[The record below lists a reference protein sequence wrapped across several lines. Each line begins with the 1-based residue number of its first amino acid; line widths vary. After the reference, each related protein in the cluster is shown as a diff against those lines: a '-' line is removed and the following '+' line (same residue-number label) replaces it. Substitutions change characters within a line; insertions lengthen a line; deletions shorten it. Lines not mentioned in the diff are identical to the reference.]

1 MNGSISVYKCL
12 WLYNAWSTDI
22 NGDIWEVPFDPQ
34 KYGITTDFISQREYF
49 EFTDAEEAN
58 KPPEIITS
66 KPITFHDFSNE
77 KGDVTIRITGETY
90 EKLTQKPQS
99 MNNTPNLDVLIEKL
113 ERYFDYMEIQ
123 MRYDPGAYAMI
134 ELIET
139 LQKNNFNDY
148 ADKLLTYWYGAEA
161 HEKGL
166 ISCLIRR

>member
-22 NGDIWEVPFDPQ
+22 NDDIWEVPFDPQ

-58 KPPEIITS
+58 KPEIITG
-66 KPITFHDFSNE
+66 KLITFHDFSNE
-77 KGDVTIRITGETY
+77 KGDVIIRITGETY
-90 EKLTQKPQS
+90 EKLTQKPRN

-113 ERYFDYMEIQ
+113 EKYFGYQEMQ
-123 MRYDPGAYAMI
+123 MNYSPRAYAMI
-134 ELIET
+134 ELIEK
-139 LQKNNFNDY
+139 LRENNFDDY
-148 ADKLLTYWYGAEA
+148 ANKLLSYWYGAEA
-161 HEKGL
+161 YEKGL